1 MEEKIIIE
9 TTDTCQPEAEQ
20 PKTEQPVTEQPVS
33 PARNVC
39 GLIGMIAGIVGLCLC
54 WYPFVNLINP
64 IAGLILSHIGKR
76 HQNPKFAKAGW
87 IMSLIGIIISVTWII
102 IFVIILLTEDSI
114 KSNYY
119 YY

>member
-9 TTDTCQPEAEQ
+9 ATDTCQPE
-20 PKTEQPVTEQPVS
+20 TEQPVS

-54 WYPFVNLINP
+54 WYPFVNLLNP

-87 IMSLIGIIISVTWII
+87 VMSLIGVIISAIWTIV
-102 IFVIILLTEDSI
+102 FVIILLAEDSI
-114 KSNYY
+114 KSDYY

>member
-9 TTDTCQPEAEQ
+9 NTDACQLGAEQ
-20 PKTEQPVTEQPVS
+20 PIN

-76 HQNPKFAKAGW
+76 HQNPKFAKTGW
-87 IMSLIGIIISVTWII
+87 ILSLIGLIISVVWSIVV
-102 IFVIILLTEDSI
+102 VIILIVEANKAS
-114 KSNYY
+114 SFYY
-119 YY
+119 Y

>member
-9 TTDTCQPEAEQ
+9 TTDTCQPE
-20 PKTEQPVTEQPVS
+20 TEQLVS

-54 WYPFVNLINP
+54 WYPFINLLNP

-87 IMSLIGIIISVTWII
+87 IMSLIGVIISAIWTIV
-102 IFVIILLTEDSI
+102 FVIILLVG
-114 KSNYY
+114 
-119 YY
+119 